1 MNTDARRDDPDF
13 ARAFVAFRYFVG
25 ARGADLAEPLGRSEA
40 AARTLERL
48 GHPDRQRRAE
58 ALALEVGRIVRA
70 FEERCL
76 R

>member
-1 MNTDARRDDPDF
+1 
-13 ARAFVAFRYFVG
+13 VAFRYFAG
-25 ARGADLAEPLGRSEA
+25 ARGTDLAEPLGRSDA

-48 GHPDRQRRAE
+48 SHPDRQRRAE

-70 FEERCL
+70 FEQRCL